1 MNVTAGNPY
10 AWSLI
15 SESGFEIEV
24 APREFDRISSL
35 ILKI

>member
-24 APREFDRISSL
+24 APREFGLQIEFDF
-35 ILKI
+35 